1 MADTETER
9 FLVLLYF
16 IVFPLSSIFYR
27 RSMKV
32 NSTLI
37 ALFYTTTG
45 ILSKRSKKFR
55 GIIKNRGIHEAFLVI
70 MF

>member
-1 MADTETER
+1 
-9 FLVLLYF
+9 
-16 IVFPLSSIFYR
+16 
-27 RSMKV
+27 MKV
-32 NSTLI
+32 NYTLI

-55 GIIKNRGIHEAFLVI
+55 GIIKKQGIHEAFLVI